1 MHSGKNDKKFGQGPP
16 PPWFGN
22 NPKEQQLFFEMSSLT
37 VDRKVFS
44 STKPLQFEV
53 RRRWSTYG
61 PLITPFSHD
70 LKNWRTFHNQA
81 FVEKS
86 IVLCC
91 CGTCSLITIT
101 LNEVNIALS
110 CKKHTCLVKMHLCG
124 IHHSTGRPWSG
135 WIKAHMCG
143 KNHCQFVFFTKWQK
157 PNMCGFYQ
165 THTKYKCVWKKPHMF
180 VKKQTCV
187 SFFIKGVVLFVFAI
201 VFRIF

>member
-110 CKKHTCLVKMHLCG
+110 CKKHTCLVKNASVWNSPLNRTSLKWLDK
-124 IHHSTGRPWSG
+124 STHVWEKPLSICIFYEVAKTKHVWLLSNTYQ
-135 WIKAHMCG
+135 IQMCVE
-143 KNHCQFVFFTKWQK
+143 KT
-157 PNMCGFYQ
+157 
-165 THTKYKCVWKKPHMF
+165 THVC
-180 VKKQTCV
+180 
-187 SFFIKGVVLFVFAI
+187 
-201 VFRIF
+201 